1 MSQFATSN
9 FVGYVSAAMK
19 KRSVTIPDEAVIRR
33 IHVIRGQKVMLDR
46 DLAEL
51 YGVETRRLNEQ
62 VRRNIDRF
70 PEDFMFEMTS
80 EELADWKSQFATS
93 NREVMGLRKR
103 PLVFTEHGV
112 LMLSSVLNSK
122 TAVAVNIQIIRV
134 FTRMRE
140 MLLTHKDLLL
150 ELERIHAKTGEHDR
164 KFQVIFR
171 YLKQLEKR
179 ETERVLLAE
188 VAKSKPRPPVGFKV
202 PKRKK

>member
-1 MSQFATSN
+1 
-9 FVGYVSAAMK
+9 
-19 KRSVTIPDEAVIRR
+19 
-33 IHVIRGQKVMLDR
+33 
-46 DLAEL
+46 
-51 YGVETRRLNEQ
+51 
-62 VRRNIDRF
+62 
-70 PEDFMFEMTS
+70 
-80 EELADWKSQFATS
+80 
-93 NREVMGLRKR
+93 MGLRKR

-150 ELERIHAKTGEHDR
+150 ELERIRTKTGEHDR

-171 YLKQLEKR
+171 YLKQMEKR

-188 VAKSKPRPPVGFKV
+188 VAKSKPRTPVGFKTG
-202 PKRKK
+202 KRKK